1 MNNKAI
7 CPKKWVFFLLL
18 VPGVAWYVFT
28 VIVPLLGSLR
38 YSLFSFQGMRADKF
52 VGLANYA
59 ELVSDS
65 IFWNSLVN
73 NLTITLLCVIGQI
86 GVALVFAAMLNTTV
100 VKLKNMHRAV
110 IFFPGVLSM
119 VIVGFIWTIMYSNDY
134 GLINYFLRALNL
146 ESLILPWLDDPRY
159 VIYSISVPLIWQYI
173 GYYMV
178 IIMAG
183 MSSIGKEIYEMA
195 EIDGVN
201 GWKKLIYITIPL
213 IKSTLLVCLMLCI
226 SGNMQAFDH
235 IFVMTNGGP
244 GTSSSVMA
252 LYAYSKTFTQGRI
265 AYGNTISIGILLVSL
280 VLILITKW
288 IVGGRKTDGY
298 QS

>member
-1 MNNKAI
+1 MNNKAL
-7 CPKKWVFFLLL
+7 CPNKWVFFLLL
-18 VPGVAWYVFT
+18 GPGVVWYVFT
-28 VIVPLLGSLR
+28 VIIPLLGSLR
-38 YSLFSFQGMRADKF
+38 YSLFSFEGMRADKF
-52 VGLANYA
+52 VGLANYV
-59 ELVSDS
+59 ELANDS
-65 IFWNSLVN
+65 IFWHSLVN

-119 VIVGFIWTIMYSNDY
+119 VIVGFIWTIMYSKDY
-134 GLINYFLRALNL
+134 GLINYFLRMLNL

-183 MSSIGKEIYEMA
+183 MSSISKEVYEMA

-288 IVGGRKTDGY
+288 IVGGRKADGY

>member
-18 VPGVAWYVFT
+18 GPGVAWYVFT
-28 VIVPLLGSLR
+28 VIIPLLGSVR
-38 YSLFSFQGMRADKF
+38 YSLFSFEGMRADKF

-59 ELVSDS
+59 ELAGDS
-65 IFWNSLVN
+65 VFWHSLVN

-100 VKLKNMHRAV
+100 VKFKNMHRAV

-183 MSSIGKEIYEMA
+183 MSSISKEVYEMA

-226 SGNMQAFDH
+226 SGNMQVFDH
-235 IFVMTNGGP
+235 IFVMTYGGP

-288 IVGGRKTDGY
+288 IVGGRKADGN

>member
-1 MNNKAI
+1 
-7 CPKKWVFFLLL
+7 
-18 VPGVAWYVFT
+18 
-28 VIVPLLGSLR
+28 
-38 YSLFSFQGMRADKF
+38 
-52 VGLANYA
+52 
-59 ELVSDS
+59 
-65 IFWNSLVN
+65 
-73 NLTITLLCVIGQI
+73 
-86 GVALVFAAMLNTTV
+86 
-100 VKLKNMHRAV
+100 
-110 IFFPGVLSM
+110 
-119 VIVGFIWTIMYSNDY
+119 
-134 GLINYFLRALNL
+134 
-146 ESLILPWLDDPRY
+146 
-159 VIYSISVPLIWQYI
+159 
-173 GYYMV
+173 
-178 IIMAG
+178 
-183 MSSIGKEIYEMA
+183 MA

-226 SGNMQAFDH
+226 SGNMQVFDH

-288 IVGGRKTDGY
+288 IVGGRKADGY

>member
-1 MNNKAI
+1 MNNKAL
-7 CPKKWVFFLLL
+7 CPNKWVFFLLL
-18 VPGVAWYVFT
+18 GPGVAWYVFT
-28 VIVPLLGSLR
+28 VIIPLLGSLR
-38 YSLFSFQGMRADKF
+38 YSLFSFEGMRADKF
-52 VGLANYA
+52 VGLANYV
-59 ELVSDS
+59 ELANDS
-65 IFWNSLVN
+65 IFWHSLVN

-119 VIVGFIWTIMYSNDY
+119 VIVGFIWTIMYSKDY
-134 GLINYFLRALNL
+134 GLINYFLRMLNL

-183 MSSIGKEIYEMA
+183 MSSISKEVYEMA

-288 IVGGRKTDGY
+288 IVGGRKADGY